1 MRKIEAIVEHKRL
14 DDIRKS
20 LLSLGV
26 TGMTVTEVRDY
37 GVYKPHREIYRGDT
51 YDVDALLR
59 VKIETVVPQSL
70 VPKALSILTGKG
82 KTVGHDKIHIST
94 VNDISA

>member
-37 GVYKPHREIYRGDT
+37 GAHKSHKEIYRGDT
-51 YDVDALLR
+51 YDVDALVR
-59 VKIETVVPQSL
+59 VKIETVVPQNL
-70 VPKALSILTGKG
+70 VPKTLSILTVRGRNG
-82 KTVGHDKIHIST
+82 GHDKIHIST
-94 VNDISA
+94 VNDVSS